1 MRLLP
6 LAFCIA
12 LSSSIVGTSF
22 VAPAAAQENA
32 PSSADIK
39 KAASS
44 YDIGRER
51 FRDGKFTEAA
61 EKFEAADD
69 FAPSAPALRLAI
81 AARKEAGQ
89 LPRAATHAALALER
103 YAGQDPIASEAQAL
117 IDEVSSDLAKVSV
130 VCDSPCELLLNN
142 RIVHGAAAETR
153 VLYVAPGSVTVRA
166 GWSQERSQSET
177 IDLAAG
183 EEREVSFYAPE
194 IPAEPEPVVA
204 APVED
209 NTDSGVVGEEATDQ
223 GGWSPAVFWVGAGVT
238 VAAGA
243 ATVGLGINAINNPGR
258 DTVIEECGDQGED
271 CPEYKQGVKNQTY
284 ATVAA
289 CTTAAAGVFTIITG
303 VWLTDWSGGK
313 KETIA
318 YRSGDLSIQPTF
330 AVGDG
335 ALLGASGTF

>member
-1 MRLLP
+1 MRLFQ
-6 LAFCIA
+6 LALCIA
-12 LSSSIVGTSF
+12 LSTTAV
-22 VAPAAAQENA
+22 VPAMAQENA

-51 FRDGKFTEAA
+51 FREGKFTEAA

-117 IDEVSSDLAKVSV
+117 LDEVSSDLAKVSV

-153 VLYVAPGSVTVRA
+153 VLYVSPGSVTVRA
-166 GWSQERSQSET
+166 GWSQERTQSET
-177 IDLAAG
+177 IDVGAG

-204 APVED
+204 APIEET
-209 NTDSGVVGEEATDQ
+209 NESGVADQ
-223 GGWSPAVFWVGAGVT
+223 VAADEGGWSPAVFWVGAGVT
-238 VAAGA
+238 AAAGA
-243 ATVGLGINAINNPGR
+243 ATIGLGINAINNPGR
-258 DTVIEECGDQGED
+258 QAVIDECGDERENCD
-271 CPEYKQGVKNQTY
+271 LYKQGVRNQTY

-303 VWLTDWSGGK
+303 VWLTNWSGG
-313 KETIA
+313 EQESLA